1 MFLFLM
7 SMRFFICY
15 LLFDFWKWKWC
26 VFYLLLGRMGSHE
39 FEGNRTIPLWT
50 TAPRTITSLLIA
62 PRMICP
68 GQLLHMPI
76 AGRLPLVPIA
86 PPPRQLTPVL
96 IPSLVSCPLPFNCPP
111 LDKSVKWIIKL
122 LFKGFYLYLQRLF

>member
-1 MFLFLM
+1 
-7 SMRFFICY
+7 
-15 LLFDFWKWKWC
+15 
-26 VFYLLLGRMGSHE
+26 MGSHE

-62 PRMICP
+62 PKMICP

-86 PPPRQLTPVL
+86 PPQAIDPCANSLLSQLPPSIQLPTIRQ
-96 IPSLVSCPLPFNCPP
+96 VS
-111 LDKSVKWIIKL
+111 
-122 LFKGFYLYLQRLF
+122 